1 MTTELEPC
9 PQSGTGVHA
18 WIMRTAHAC
27 RKSGMAPEQA
37 IREIESRITR
47 RPSPSNEIPV
57 AVSKA
62 YDSMPINAEPSRH
75 WNATPKW
82 PKVESAIRAE
92 IISSGLGL
100 VDLWE
105 ASPYRLDTG
114 DCRTEEIID
123 QLFPGNPLLCVGESS
138 SIFTTRPRNELAG
151 HLAGHQLIV
160 PSPMLTR
167 YGTTQDGKKSE
178 HTLNNTGD
186 RRFLV
191 IEQDAGTADEQAA
204 VLMHLAETAPL
215 VLAVHS
221 GSKSIHGWF
230 CCHGRPEDKLL
241 AFMRRAVALGADRA
255 TWTRSQFVRMPDG
268 IRDNGNRQT
277 VYFFNPQNIKL

>member
-1 MTTELEPC
+1 
-9 PQSGTGVHA
+9 
-18 WIMRTAHAC
+18 
-27 RKSGMAPEQA
+27 
-37 IREIESRITR
+37 
-47 RPSPSNEIPV
+47 
-57 AVSKA
+57 
-62 YDSMPINAEPSRH
+62 
-75 WNATPKW
+75 
-82 PKVESAIRAE
+82 
-92 IISSGLGL
+92 
-100 VDLWE
+100 
-105 ASPYRLDTG
+105 
-114 DCRTEEIID
+114 
-123 QLFPGNPLLCVGESS
+123 
-138 SIFTTRPRNELAG
+138 
-151 HLAGHQLIV
+151 
-160 PSPMLTR
+160 MLTR